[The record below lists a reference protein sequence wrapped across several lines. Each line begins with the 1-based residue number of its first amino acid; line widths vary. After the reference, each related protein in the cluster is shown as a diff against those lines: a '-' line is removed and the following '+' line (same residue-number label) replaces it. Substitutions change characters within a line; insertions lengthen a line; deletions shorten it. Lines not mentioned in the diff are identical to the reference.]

1 MKKRIL
7 LLALFAIG
15 QVKAQNTWDL
25 QQCIDFAQKHSL
37 QLKQNA
43 LQTQIN
49 QNNLT
54 QSKAAT
60 LPTLNGGASHVYNF
74 GQTIDR
80 FTNEFANTRVLSQNF
95 FVSTNVTLF
104 NGLSQYN
111 TIKANEYSYKAS
123 VENLLQQQND
133 LSLNVATAFINVI
146 FCDELLK
153 IAQNQYSIT
162 KEQFSRTQKL
172 VEAGSLAK
180 SLEFDLKAQLANE
193 DVNVTTA
200 DNNYQL
206 ALLNLKQLM
215 TADSM
220 NTFAINKPVIEV
232 TEANLQTISIQGI
245 YESALKNQHLIQANE
260 YTILSAEKRLDA
272 SRGLATPNISVN
284 GSLGTG
290 TSGLAKDI
298 IGAKVS
304 GFNVIGLTNKGDSVL
319 SPRTELIT
327 RRTSFADQF
336 KNNANRSIG
345 FSITVPVFNG
355 LQNYTAIKNAKIQ
368 VLNAK
373 FTKDIAEQTLY
384 RTIAQ
389 AYANARAALN
399 RYNANKSNLEASE
412 QSFNFAQQRFNVGAI
427 NTFEFNQA
435 KTRLASAQG
444 NLAQSKY
451 DYVFRM
457 KVLDF
462 YQGKPLGL

>member
-232 TEANLQTISIQGI
+232 TEANLQAISIQGI

>member
-1 MKKRIL
+1 ML
-7 LLALFAIG
+7 LLALTAVK
-15 QVKAQNTWDL
+15 QVNAQGNWDL

-37 QLKQNA
+37 QLRQNA
-43 LQTQIN
+43 LQTQISK
-49 QNNLT
+49 NNLN
-54 QSKAAT
+54 QSKAAV
-60 LPTLNGGASHVYNF
+60 LPSVNAGASHVYNF

-95 FVSTNVTLF
+95 YVSANATLF

-111 TIKANEYSYKAS
+111 NIKANEYSYKAS
-123 VENLLQQQND
+123 TENLLQQQND

-146 FCDELLK
+146 FTDELLK
-153 IAQNQYSIT
+153 IAQNQYAIT
-162 KEQFSRTQKL
+162 KEQFERTQKL
-172 VEAGSLAK
+172 VAAGSLAK
-180 SLEFDLKAQLANE
+180 SVEYDLKAQLANE
-193 DVNVTTA
+193 DVNVTNA

-206 ALLNLKQLM
+206 AVLNLKQLM
-215 TADSM
+215 TADSV
-220 NTFAINKPVIEV
+220 NNFSITKPAIDVSD
-232 TEANLQTISIQGI
+232 ANLQAISIQNI
-245 YESALKNQHLIQANE
+245 YETALKNQHVIQANQ
-260 YTILSAEKRLDA
+260 YSILSAEKRLA
-272 SRGLATPNISVN
+272 ATQGLATPNISVN

-298 IGAKVS
+298 IGAKIT
-304 GFNVIGLTNKGDSVL
+304 GYNVIGLTTKGDSVL
-319 SPRTELIT
+319 TPRTELLT
-327 RRTSFADQF
+327 RNTSFTDQF

-345 FSITVPVFNG
+345 LSITIPIFNG
-355 LQNYTAIKNAKIQ
+355 LQNHTAIKNAKIQ

-373 FTKDIAEQTLY
+373 LTQDIAEQNLY

-389 AYANARAALN
+389 AYANAKAALN
-399 RYNANKSNLEASE
+399 RYNANKTNLEASE

-435 KTRLASAQG
+435 KTRLATAQG
-444 NLAQSKY
+444 NLAQAKY

>member
-7 LLALFAIG
+7 LLAVFAIG
-15 QVKAQNTWDL
+15 QVNAQNTWDL

-54 QSKAAT
+54 QSKAAI

-153 IAQNQYSIT
+153 IAQNQYGIT

-232 TEANLQTISIQGI
+232 TEVNLKAISIQGI

-272 SRGLATPNISVN
+272 SRGLATPNIAVN

-298 IGAKVS
+298 IGAKVN

-327 RRTSFADQF
+327 RSTSFADQF

-345 FSITVPVFNG
+345 FSITIPVFNG

-389 AYANARAALN
+389 AYANAKAALN